1 MKKYAF
7 GALWVGLIAQVAWMT
22 GDGLAWHAPGN
33 KFAYDLALVVLFTA
47 FAASYGRWRWLSA
60 LIRALVALEF
70 VLSVSDRFGLLGMPG
85 TPGVS
90 WGDWGNFV
98 RYTHIVN
105 AFLPASF
112 APALAVLATIAEVV
126 LGGALL
132 VGVRIRLAA
141 MGAAALTLTYA
152 AAMSLS
158 LLVVSQFQYAVL
170 VIAAGSFALAMVDAS
185 PISADS
191 IVARWRQRNSSMPPS
206 PYTSNA

>member
-7 GALWVGLIAQVAWMT
+7 AALWVALIAQVAWMT
-22 GDGLAWHAPGN
+22 GDGLAWHAPGG
-33 KFAYDLALVVLFTA
+33 KLAYDLVLVILFA
-47 FAASYGRWRWLSA
+47 GFAASYGRWRWLSA
-60 LIRALVALEF
+60 LIRVVVALEF
-70 VLSVSDRFGLLGMPG
+70 LLSVSDRFGLLGTPG
-85 TPGVS
+85 TSGVS

-98 RYTHIVN
+98 SYTHTVN
-105 AFLPASF
+105 AFLPVSF
-112 APALAVLATIAEVV
+112 APALAVLATIAEIV

-132 VGVRIRLAA
+132 VGVQIRLAA
-141 MGAAALTLTYA
+141 VGAAALTLTYA

-170 VIAAGSFALAMVDAS
+170 VISAGSFAMAMVDAS